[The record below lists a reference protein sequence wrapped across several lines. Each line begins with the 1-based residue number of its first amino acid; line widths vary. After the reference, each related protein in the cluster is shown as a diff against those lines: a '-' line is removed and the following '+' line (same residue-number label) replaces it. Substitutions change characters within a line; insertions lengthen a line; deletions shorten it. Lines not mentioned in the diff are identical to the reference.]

1 MTTGERTALGVGMW
15 LLLGAVVNGAA
26 GKWLPTAVCLL
37 FAGAA
42 FTWVF
47 GNANDRARRRR
58 EREHRDLIDRL
69 EAEVRAE
76 QEAETSG
83 EWVRNEE
90 GFYVRRQPGDDPAG
104 AAGDGSR

>member
-1 MTTGERTALGVGMW
+1 MTTGERTALGVGLW

-26 GKWLPTAVCLL
+26 GKWLPTTVCLL

-47 GNANDRARRRR
+47 GNANDRAHRRR

-69 EAEVRAE
+69 
-76 QEAETSG
+76 EAETSG

-104 AAGDGSR
+104 APGDGSR